1 MQIILESDPSASTY
15 NVHEELLRKNSGYL
29 DEYLENQADGKP
41 VLLKDVEDEVFASF
55 SAWLYTKT
63 LEIDELEE
71 AEDVEILEEEYPAA
85 VLPES

>member
-1 MQIILESDPSASTY
+1 M
-15 NVHEELLRKNSGYL
+15 
-29 DEYLENQADGKP
+29 
-41 VLLKDVEDEVFASF
+41 LLKDVEDEVFASF

-71 AEDVEILEEEYPAA
+71 AEDVETLEEEYPAA